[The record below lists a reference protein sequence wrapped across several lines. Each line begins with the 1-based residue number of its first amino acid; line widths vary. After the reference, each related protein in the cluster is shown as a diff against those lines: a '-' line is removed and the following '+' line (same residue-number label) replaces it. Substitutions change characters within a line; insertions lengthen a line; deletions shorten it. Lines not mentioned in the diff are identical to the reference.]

1 MSRDHYAHLKD
12 DPSGID
18 DWLRSKG
25 HDIKR
30 PADPS
35 NEWNRPL
42 RRCRLPSCGT
52 IIEGMLPIARYCTRQ
67 HKLDHYAELEAKSAE
82 DNKDLPQTE

>member
-1 MSRDHYAHLKD
+1 MTDPFSRS
-12 DPSGID
+12 DPTGID

-30 PADPS
+30 PADPD

-42 RRCRLPSCGT
+42 RRCRLPSCGA

-82 DNKDLPQTE
+82 DNTETKECE